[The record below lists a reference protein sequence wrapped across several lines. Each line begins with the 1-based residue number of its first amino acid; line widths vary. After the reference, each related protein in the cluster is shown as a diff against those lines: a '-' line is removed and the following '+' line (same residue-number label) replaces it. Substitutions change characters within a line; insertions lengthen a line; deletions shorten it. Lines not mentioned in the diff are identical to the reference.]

1 MGMDFLTILFL
12 VIAVVIFFRLRSV
25 LGRRTG
31 NERVRYDRYSDRETH
46 DNVVNLPQRDTSAS
60 EELDEEAFARRLRNV
75 VPLGSEVAQKLQMIA
90 QKDLSFD
97 PQDFLKG
104 AKQAYE
110 WIVTAFASG
119 DHKVLK
125 QLLSPEVYD
134 GFAAAL
140 SEREKKG
147 ERIDFKFVGISNADI
162 QDAEIV
168 AKTAHVTIK
177 FVSELITA
185 SYDSAGEK
193 VDGDPTQIRE
203 VTDIWT
209 FAREMNAADPNWRLV
224 ATSSEN

>member
-1 MGMDFLTILFL
+1 
-12 VIAVVIFFRLRSV
+12 
-25 LGRRTG
+25 
-31 NERVRYDRYSDRETH
+31 
-46 DNVVNLPQRDTSAS
+46 
-60 EELDEEAFARRLRNV
+60 
-75 VPLGSEVAQKLQMIA
+75 MIA

-140 SEREKKG
+140 GEREKKG
-147 ERIDFKFVGISNADI
+147 ERVDFKFVGISNADI

-168 AKTAHVTIK
+168 ARTAHVTIK